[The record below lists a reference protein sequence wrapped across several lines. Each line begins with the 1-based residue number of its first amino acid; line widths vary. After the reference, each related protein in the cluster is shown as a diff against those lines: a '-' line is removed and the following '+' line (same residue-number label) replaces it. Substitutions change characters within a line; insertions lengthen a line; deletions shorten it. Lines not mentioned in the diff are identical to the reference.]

1 MTIEAN
7 NGLITSTVTIV
18 TAARNAALFLGAC
31 ARSVFAQSS
40 TQWRWVIVND
50 GSTDG
55 TREMAYSY
63 AFEDNRVRA
72 VNQGQTG
79 VSAARNAAFFQVD
92 HPDGNP
98 TSESTSEYV
107 LFLDAD
113 DELTPN
119 ALEKLVALA
128 KRYPGAPAVCG
139 AFTLIDERGASLD
152 WSPTETQLK
161 INQSGLLTGQILQ
174 RDNPLWNPAQVLIRR
189 SALEMVREEG
199 KVFDEDFSL
208 CEDWDLWI
216 RLSALGPLICEQFV
230 TVQYRKHPN
239 GAVTKRRSEL
249 PPSIA
254 QLQGKHKNRA
264 RNVVSKYAIDPLQRV
279 QIPRNTIPKLAKN
292 RARNVV
298 TNVAL
303 LTMASKGF
311 DGLLDSFLGS
321 VHQRGELPDDAT
333 VYVLNMSDDARC
345 RTVIASYERGGL
357 DVVSVPCKALARAN
371 PSIKAAMYAAA
382 EIIEADYYL
391 CLDVDTLILQ
401 SLRPLF
407 EQMQNVAAHKILC
420 ARDANGHYH
429 WANMD
434 FGVATIGEYLAA
446 VYDLWLPKFEKHA
459 ARLGAPLSQVEYV
472 VNDGVFGGSRA
483 AMLQLSKTL
492 RDWMPRERAFLDAHP
507 IRNQLLFNLALAKNG
522 AFARLNDLYNV
533 QVHAVQENLEA
544 RGTAKGTAKCTV
556 ERSLVWH
563 HPDGPIYPAILHF
576 TGYTK
581 NEFPELQKQFRLH
594 ESRQNALH
602 GVK

>member
-31 ARSVFAQSS
+31 ARSVFVQSS

-55 TREMAYSY
+55 TLAIARQIAASDE
-63 AFEDNRVRA
+63 RVRV
-72 VNQGQTG
+72 VNQGQKG

-98 TSESTSEYV
+98 TSESTSEYI

-139 AFTLIDERGASLD
+139 AFTLIDERGAALD

-189 SALEMVREEG
+189 SALEMVMEKG
-199 KVFDEDFSL
+199 KVFDEAFEIG
-208 CEDWDLWI
+208 EDWDLWR
-216 RLSALGPLICEQFV
+216 RLSTFGPFICEPFV
-230 TVQYRKHPN
+230 AVHYRKHAA
-239 GAVTKRRSEL
+239 GVTTARRPEL
-249 PPSIA
+249 RTAMARIA
-254 QLQGKHKNRA
+254 EKHKNTLVQK
-264 RNVVSKYAIDPLQRV
+264 NLVDPLQRIE
-279 QIPRNTIPKLAKN
+279 IPLFRPAPVAGHAI
-292 RARNVV
+292 V
-298 TNVAL
+298 TMCSA
-303 LTMASKGF
+303 GF
-311 DGLLDSFLGS
+311 ERLLDSFLGS
-321 VHQRGELPDDAT
+321 LNRNGGLLPGAR
-333 VYVLNMSDDARC
+333 VFVLNIDDNAACNRAMRAHTKQNLNVTSIPC
-345 RTVIASYERGGL
+345 FGLSRPLPAS
-357 DVVSVPCKALARAN
+357 
-371 PSIKAAMYAAA
+371 KAALYAAA

-420 ARDANGHYH
+420 ARDANGDYH

-446 VYDLWLPKFEKHA
+446 VYDLWMPTFEKHA
-459 ARLGAPLSQVEYV
+459 TRLGAPLSQIEYV

-483 AMLQLSKTL
+483 AMLQLSNTL
-492 RDWMPRERAFLDAHP
+492 REWMPRERAFLDAHP
-507 IRNQLLFNLALAKNG
+507 IRNQLLFNLALAKND

-533 QVHAVQENLEA
+533 QVHAVQGNLERRDNSMA
-544 RGTAKGTAKCTV
+544 
-556 ERSLVWH
+556 WH
-563 HPDGPIYPAILHF
+563 HSNGTIYPAILHF

-581 NEFPELQKQFRLH
+581 NAFPDLQQQFRLQ
-594 ESRQNALH
+594 ETRQNALQ
-602 GVK
+602 GMK